1 MVDRSEYDYVIVGA
15 GSAGCV
21 LANRLSTDSSTRVL
35 VLEAGGWDRNFWV
48 RLPVGY
54 FRTIYDRRFS
64 RIFPTAPSLHA
75 GGRSILWPRGRI
87 IGGSSSINGL
97 LYIRGQHQDYDD
109 WAKAGATG
117 WDYSS
122 VLPVFK
128 RSERY
133 EGGENPYHGGSG
145 ELGVS
150 ELRNDHPYCRAWLEA
165 GQQAGFPYNPD
176 MNGATEYG
184 VGSYQLT
191 IRDGWRQSAAV
202 AFLRPALKRK
212 NLTIITHAQVS
223 RVICKHGHAT
233 SVEWIEAN
241 ARANV
246 HRVRASREIIL
257 ASGTLQSPQILQLS
271 GIGPAEHLS
280 RQGIDVVV
288 DAPEVGEN
296 LKDHYQARTIVRLKR
311 RMSLNDDVRN
321 PLKLAGM
328 GARWLFRS
336 SGPLTVGAG
345 QVGGFVP
352 TKHAMGSRADMQFN
366 VMPLSVDKPGEPLH
380 RYSGF
385 TASACQCRPSS
396 KGRVSIRS
404 ADPFADPLI
413 EPNYLAEELDR
424 KVLVAGLRILRD
436 IYAQPAFRDL
446 VADEVLPG
454 LDRQT
459 DAELLEFAANGGGT
473 VFHPVGTCRMGSDAR
488 SVVDP
493 SLKVRGVEG
502 LRVIDASVMPD
513 MVSANTN
520 AASIMIGE
528 KGAALV
534 LGIDEGTPA
543 PSTVKA

>member
-1 MVDRSEYDYVIVGA
+1 MVGQSEYDYVIVGA

-21 LANRLSTDSSTRVL
+21 LANRLSADPSVRVL
-35 VLEAGGWDRNFWV
+35 VLEAGGWDRNFWL

-54 FRTIYDRRFS
+54 FRTIYDQRFS
-64 RIFPTAPSLHA
+64 RIFPTAPSPQA
-75 GGRSILWPRGRI
+75 GGRSIVWPRGRI

-109 WAKAGATG
+109 WAAAGATG
-117 WDYSS
+117 WDYRS

-133 EGGENPYHGGSG
+133 EGGENAYHGGSG

-150 ELRNDHPYCRAWLEA
+150 ELRNDHPYCHAWLEA
-165 GQQAGFPYNPD
+165 GQQAGLPLNPD
-176 MNGATEYG
+176 MNGASEYG

-191 IRDGWRQSAAV
+191 IRNGWRQSAAV
-202 AFLRPALKRK
+202 AFLRPALGRK
-212 NLTIITHAQVS
+212 NLTVVTHAQVS
-223 RVICKHGHAT
+223 RVVFEHGRAS
-233 SVEWIEAN
+233 SVEWAEAN
-241 ARANV
+241 ARSNV
-246 HRVRASREIIL
+246 HRVRATREIIL
-257 ASGTLQSPQILQLS
+257 AAGTLQTPQILQLS
-271 GIGPAEHLS
+271 GIGPAALLA
-280 RQGIDVVV
+280 RQGIDVAV

-296 LKDHYQARTIVRLKR
+296 LKDHYQARTIVKLKR

-328 GARWLFRS
+328 GARWLFRN

-352 TKHAMGSRADMQFN
+352 TKHAKGNRADMQFN

-446 VADEVLPG
+446 VAAEMLPG
-454 LDRQT
+454 SDRQT
-459 DAELLEFAANGGGT
+459 DGELLEFAANGGGT
-473 VFHPVGTCRMGSDAR
+473 VFHPVGTCRMGSDAA

-493 SLKVRGVEG
+493 SLRVRGVEG

-534 LGIDEGTPA
+534 LGTDRNATA
-543 PSTVKA
+543 LSMARA